1 MTNYR
6 GEIDMPADEP
16 NPVIEIG
23 LLSYPECQKAA
34 IYGLTDLFRVANEAA
49 LYPQDHYTGRSI
61 RVSHW
66 ELDETSG
73 VVDCVWDSH
82 PQASHALSHVIAP
95 PSVAM
100 PERMRLLP
108 DVADWLRE
116 LHTGGTRLCSVCAG
130 AFIVAQTGL
139 LDGRRATT
147 HWAFAELLASRYPA
161 IHLATDDIVV
171 DEGDV
176 ITAGG
181 ILAWTDLGLV
191 LVERIMGSGV
201 MLATS
206 RFMLSDGPRHDQR
219 LFRAFN
225 PRFDH
230 GDKPILAV
238 QHHIH
243 ADPAASHD
251 ISALSDLAG
260 LSYRTFLR
268 RFSCATG
275 LKPTGY
281 IQQVRVMK
289 ARNALEIGSETIE
302 AVAASVG
309 YADPASFRKV
319 FRGIVGVVPQVYR
332 DRFRARRG

>member
-6 GEIDMPADEP
+6 GRIDMSENGMDK
-16 NPVIEIG
+16 VTEIG
-23 LLSYPECQKAA
+23 LFSYPECQKAA
-34 IYGLTDLFRVANEAA
+34 IHGLTDLFRVANEAA
-49 LYPQDHYTGRSI
+49 LYPQENYTGRSI

-66 ELDETSG
+66 ELNETSG
-73 VVDCVWDSH
+73 SIDCVWDSH
-82 PQASHALSHVIAP
+82 PQDRHALSHVIAP

-108 DVADWLRE
+108 EAADWLLK
-116 LHTGGTRLCSVCAG
+116 LHAGGTRICSVCAG
-130 AFIVAQTGL
+130 AFVIAQTGL

-147 HWAFAELLASRYPA
+147 HWAFAELLAKSYPA
-161 IHLATDDIVV
+161 VRLVTDNIVI

-191 LVERIMGSGV
+191 LVERIMGMGV

-206 RFMLSDGPRHDQR
+206 RFMLSEGPRHDQR

-230 GDKPILAV
+230 GDQRILSV

-243 ADPAASHD
+243 ADPAAPHE
-251 ISALSDLAG
+251 ILALSKLAG

-268 RFSCATG
+268 RFFSATG
-275 LKPTGY
+275 LKPVSY
-281 IQQVRVMK
+281 IKQVRVMK
-289 ARNALEIGSETIE
+289 ARNALEIGNETVETI
-302 AVAASVG
+302 AASVG
-309 YADPASFRKV
+309 YSDPTSFRKV
-319 FRGIVGVVPQVYR
+319 FRSIVGVVPQAYR
-332 DRFRARRG
+332 DRFKIRRV